1 LENCT
6 CDSYVVCTHHVLLN
20 PTSGVVTIKTESE
33 NSYGL
38 AVYDL
43 LGKRVLQENSF
54 RDGMCDLSALP
65 KGTYL
70 IQVSQDGHQ
79 VVKKVVI
86 Q

>member
-1 LENCT
+1 M
-6 CDSYVVCTHHVLLN
+6 
-20 PTSGVVTIKTESE
+20 PTKRSIIFVPFNAEESWLHG
-33 NSYGL
+33 SMPF
-38 AVYDL
+38 AI
-43 LGKRVLQENSF
+43 RCAQENSF
-54 RDGMCDLSALP
+54 QDGALNLSSLP